1 MVGQAGDLGSSNA
14 SVSPSKMYLDS
25 GKNVCTVDFFGC
37 KGTPNDN
44 HVCGDVSFSR
54 KSESIHAGSKWVGPC
69 QPDMLEGALQ
79 AVLHDGPVPGSETL
93 SVGHGCVRLNLML
106 EKIPKFPLKL
116 RPSPLLG

>member
-1 MVGQAGDLGSSNA
+1 MIGQAGHLDSSNA

-25 GKNVCTVDFFGC
+25 GNNVCTFDFFGC

-44 HVCGDVSFSR
+44 HVWDVSFSP
-54 KSESIHAGSKWVGPC
+54 KCESIHAVSKWKGPC

-106 EKIPKFPLKL
+106 EKIPKLPLKL
-116 RPSPLLG
+116 RPSPLLR